1 MCHLVWNDRC
11 NSMRSQHLTSEYNQ
25 LYQTRK
31 LVHSCT
37 QLLDSNQRA
46 HFTPVT
52 RRPFSPKTIR
62 YGMYSPAG
70 TNEPMNSPSRL
81 VLVVFIGYI
90 SAFCLLRTV
99 VLGLARHVTRS
110 VFIFG
115 ITPSIF
121 SPNPPTHSCIC
132 TSSPCLTLFLFR
144 SHA

>member
-25 LYQTRK
+25 LYQTRR

-62 YGMYSPAG
+62 YVFAGRDQRTYEQSKPACFG
-70 TNEPMNSPSRL
+70 CL
-81 VLVVFIGYI
+81 HWLYL
-90 SAFCLLRTV
+90 CLLPTPTV

-121 SPNPPTHSCIC
+121 SPPNPPTHSCIC